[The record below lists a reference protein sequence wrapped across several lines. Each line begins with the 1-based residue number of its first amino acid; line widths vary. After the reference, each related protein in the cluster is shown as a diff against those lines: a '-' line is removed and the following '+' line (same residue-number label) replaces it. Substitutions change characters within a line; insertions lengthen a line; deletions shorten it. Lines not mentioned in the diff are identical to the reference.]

1 MDDKCTFKGFIH
13 KLRLRTTDKN
23 ATPVRGSCRA
33 EQAADCDVCFSGAV
47 SCDMTMMVDGMAV
60 QLGMGMKA
68 TVHSSTLVDAS
79 LKMEGF
85 KMVDAQIS
93 MPKERM
99 DVYNFE

>member
-1 MDDKCTFKGFIH
+1 M
-13 KLRLRTTDKN
+13 R
-23 ATPVRGSCRA
+23 
-33 EQAADCDVCFSGAV
+33 
-47 SCDMTMMVDGMAV
+47 MMVDGMAV

-85 KMVDAQIS
+85 RLVDAQIN